1 MVPLPLGLQKA
12 WEEVRHIQI
21 LFFFSFEMRVV
32 GVEMIKVKLVIPGKP
47 EAPGTCKVLGQIRS
61 VMRTER

>member
-21 LFFFSFEMRVV
+21 LFLFSFEMRVV
-32 GVEMIKVKLVIPGKP
+32 EVEMISLK
-47 EAPGTCKVLGQIRS
+47 
-61 VMRTER
+61 